1 MLHKPDREPIYG
13 VRGNMPFFKEWLEL
27 FSRKERTCEKT
38 FVFFTR
44 PSGSIVLPC
53 CQIQLVFFYFENTSK
68 VDKYPAS
75 H

>member
-13 VRGNMPFFKEWLEL
+13 VRGNIPFFKEWLEL

-44 PSGSIVLPC
+44 PVKIM
-53 CQIQLVFFYFENTSK
+53 
-68 VDKYPAS
+68 
-75 H
+75 

>member
-13 VRGNMPFFKEWLEL
+13 VRGNIPFFKEWLEL

-44 PSGSIVLPC
+44 PSL
-53 CQIQLVFFYFENTSK
+53 FFFLK
-68 VDKYPAS
+68 RDLFLL
-75 H
+75 